1 MHLPNKDELMS
12 GVSSSLHS
20 FSQAW
25 AKRYV
30 QQVHQPSPFPTNA
43 QTSRYDIAEHLRQE
57 LRAVSARAWSKTEHL
72 LAEQVKR
79 HQLPPN
85 LINPWAIAKDVHDIY
100 DQAFISYVSSVT
112 PERFA
117 VNISPLLGHIRAKY
131 TLVDPRVIGFVS
143 MQFHYTGLFLLELAT
158 NDQDALRLY
167 FKAIDDHLYMPLQR
181 AYDAAAQHSYESTD
195 LQLVRKLL
203 PQSSAIAHRVV
214 DQVMAAFPHHHCY
227 SGALNSP
234 QVKISSLRDA
244 EMFQTY
250 LWVCILEDNISIVQ
264 QELFPLC
271 VMLYP
276 MLNVRW
282 ELVRY
287 MLTLM
292 DHEFAQCL
300 DTAQFIKCSTYLDSL
315 KIMFAE
321 DVFASEV
328 TPSYNGVA

>member
-1 MHLPNKDELMS
+1 MHLPNKNQTLEATP
-12 GVSSSLHS
+12 SLSS

-30 QQVHQPSPFPTNA
+30 QQVNQPPPAETGTHRTA
-43 QTSRYDIAEHLRQE
+43 IAASLQQE
-57 LRAVSARAWSKTEHL
+57 LRAISAKAWSKTEYL

-79 HQLPPN
+79 HHIAAD

-100 DQAFISYVSSVT
+100 DQAFISYCSAIT

-117 VNISPLLGHIRAKY
+117 INISPILGHIRAKY
-131 TLVDPRVIGFVS
+131 TAIDPRVIGFVS
-143 MQFHYTGLFLLELAT
+143 MQFHNTGLLLLAAAAG
-158 NDQDALRLY
+158 DRDVLQLY

-181 AYDAAAQHSYESTD
+181 AYDAAASHAYESME
-195 LQLVRKLL
+195 LSIVRRLL
-203 PQSSAIAHRVV
+203 PQSSAIAQTVV
-214 DQVMAAFPHHHCY
+214 DQVLQAFPTHQCH
-227 SGALNSP
+227 SGALSSP
-234 QVKISSLRDA
+234 QVRISSVRDA

-250 LWVCILEDNISIVQ
+250 LWVCLLEDNISAVQ

-276 MLNVRW
+276 TLNVRW

-292 DHEFAQCL
+292 DREFANRL
-300 DTAQFIKCSTYLDSL
+300 DTPQFIRCATYLDSL

-321 DVFASEV
+321 DVFA
-328 TPSYNGVA
+328 PSALATSQSGVA